1 MNKNITTLKY
11 TENTIYM
18 QYTVHIDDQIINN
31 IKECTKKFKILPME
45 DKIPLSPLLQPE
57 YAGEVQDFISTYR
70 QFMINFGKV
79 ILDSQGIK
87 IQFESESLSSIQR
100 GIQEHCYLNKRTND
114 IDVTKEWYLCKF
126 SNQTLEEDK
135 NQLYNALKQLMNDSK
150 NKKQAFQEVFKVH
163 IDIYLYN
170 KEKSEYKYQA
180 SSYFYLVKENPKITY
195 KKRHLQEKQG
205 VKGTTF
211 TNKLKLLNKMYGV
224 DVTKYQPFYNS
235 TNPEYEVGAY
245 GERYILQKSNYEFN
259 RNQYQIIDILSKI
272 VDKHPLPKSNNDY
285 YHIPAIEKAILSDD
299 SNVFYEYFE
308 DVMKKTMNMDTSSLK
323 KNLLSDFTYQSQ
335 CRWYYESKKLKLQLD
350 SFMDK
355 VLEGNYY
362 EGSKLYRMLSHAIE
376 ETINEADEDKVHFN
390 YFKDYFLTD
399 GGVKNW
405 KQISEN
411 ITEFNGKV
419 INDIQN
425 EYNKVQSKNTNRNQ
439 KLNFDYLYRC
449 FEFSNNIVKAKDNKS
464 RNYILFFVDKYKIKT
479 PLLDQL
485 LISFLNQEIGQKSI
499 NYNMQTMFE
508 KERYDRS
515 STIEKLVATSKFK
528 YEKDDSDL
536 FKQLFND
543 VENSI
548 DRLGIYLLNN
558 GINSNDENARY
569 YRSFLNEL
577 SRIKSKL
584 TPFSLEIS
592 KSSGREQHYP
602 DDVADEK
609 DERRKNKEET
619 YHAFDDK
626 NDIDSKL
633 KNKINVSID
642 NLLSVKIRSN
652 LYDISPNTK
661 KNNSYNEPTQK

>member
-1 MNKNITTLKY
+1 MNKNITALKS
-11 TENTIYM
+11 TENTTYM

-57 YAGEVQDFISTYR
+57 YAGEVQDFISTYE

-100 GIQEHCYLNKRTND
+100 GIQEHCYLNERTND

-126 SNQTLEEDK
+126 SNQILEEDK

-170 KEKSEYKYQA
+170 KEKSEYKYQV
-180 SSYFYLVKENPKITY
+180 SSYFNLVKENPKITY

-211 TNKLKLLNKMYGV
+211 TNKLKLL
-224 DVTKYQPFYNS
+224 T
-235 TNPEYEVGAY
+235 
-245 GERYILQKSNYEFN
+245 
-259 RNQYQIIDILSKI
+259 
-272 VDKHPLPKSNNDY
+272 
-285 YHIPAIEKAILSDD
+285 
-299 SNVFYEYFE
+299 
-308 DVMKKTMNMDTSSLK
+308 
-323 KNLLSDFTYQSQ
+323 DFTYQSQ
-335 CRWYYESKKLKLQLD
+335 CRWYSESEKLKLQLE
-350 SFMDK
+350 SFMHK
-355 VLEGNYY
+355 VLESNYY
-362 EGSKLYRMLSHAIE
+362 EGNKLYRMLSHAIE

-405 KQISEN
+405 EQISEK

-425 EYNKVQSKNTNRNQ
+425 EYNKIQFNNANRNQ
-439 KLNFDYLYRC
+439 KLNFNYLYHC
-449 FEFSNNIVKAKDNKS
+449 FEFSNNLVKARVNGN
-464 RNYILFFVDKYKIKT
+464 RGYILYFVDKYKIKM
-479 PLLDQL
+479 PFLDQL
-485 LISFLNQEIGQKSI
+485 LINYLNQEIGQESI
-499 NYNMQTMFE
+499 NYNMQTLFE

-569 YRSFLNEL
+569 YRSFLKEL

-602 DDVADEK
+602 DDAIDDK

-626 NDIDSKL
+626 SDIDSKL

-642 NLLSVKIRSN
+642 NLLSVKIKSN

-661 KNNSYNEPTQK
+661 KQ

>member
-1 MNKNITTLKY
+1 MNKNITALKS
-11 TENTIYM
+11 TENTTYM

-57 YAGEVQDFISTYR
+57 YAGEVQDFISTYE

-100 GIQEHCYLNKRTND
+100 GIQEHCYLNERTND

-126 SNQTLEEDK
+126 SNQILEEDK

-180 SSYFYLVKENPKITY
+180 SSYFNLVKENPKITY

-224 DVTKYQPFYNS
+224 DVAKYQPFYNS
-235 TNPEYEVGAY
+235 NNPEYEIDEFDG
-245 GERYILQKSNYEFN
+245 RYITQRSNYEFN
-259 RNQYQIIDILSKI
+259 RLQYQVIEILSK
-272 VDKHPLPKSNNDY
+272 VLDKHPLPKSDNNY
-285 YHIPAIEKAILSDD
+285 KHIPTIEKAILSGD
-299 SNVFYEYFE
+299 SHSFYEYFE
-308 DVMKKTMNMDTSSLK
+308 DIMKEIISMENSPLQEK
-323 KNLLSDFTYQSQ
+323 LLTDFTYQSQ
-335 CRWYYESKKLKLQLD
+335 CRWYSESEKLKLQLE
-350 SFMDK
+350 SFMHK
-355 VLEGNYY
+355 VLESNYY
-362 EGSKLYRMLSHAIE
+362 EGNKLYRMLSHAIE

-405 KQISEN
+405 EQISEK

-425 EYNKVQSKNTNRNQ
+425 EYNKLQSKNTNQNQ
-439 KLNFDYLYRC
+439 KLNFVYLYHC
-449 FEFSNNIVKAKDNKS
+449 FEFSNNVVKAKDNESK
-464 RNYILFFVDKYKIKT
+464 NYILFFVDKYKIKT
-479 PLLDQL
+479 PFLDQL
-485 LISFLNQEIGQKSI
+485 LINCLNQEIGQESI

-558 GINSNDENARY
+558 GINSNYENARY
-569 YRSFLNEL
+569 YRSFLKEL

-592 KSSGREQHYP
+592 NSSGREQHYP
-602 DDVADEK
+602 DDVADDK

-661 KNNSYNEPTQK
+661 KQ

>member
-1 MNKNITTLKY
+1 MNKNIEGLKA

-18 QYTVHIDDQIINN
+18 RYTVHIDDQIINN
-31 IKECTKKFKILPME
+31 VKECIKKFEVLPME

-57 YAGEVQDFISTYR
+57 YAGEVQDIINTYE

-79 ILDSQGIK
+79 MLDSQGVKVK
-87 IQFESESLSSIQR
+87 IESESLISIQQS
-100 GIQEHCYLNKRTND
+100 IQEQCYSNKRTND

-126 SNQTLEEDK
+126 LNQISEEDK
-135 NQLYNALKQLMNDSK
+135 NQLYESLKKLMNDSK
-150 NKKQAFQEVFKVH
+150 NKKQAFQEVFK
-163 IDIYLYN
+163 IYNDIYIYN
-170 KEKSEYKYQA
+170 KEKAKYDYQV
-180 SSYFYLVKENPKITY
+180 SSYFNLIQENPKITY

-211 TNKLKLLNKMYGV
+211 TNKLKLLKKMYDV
-224 DVTKYQPFYNS
+224 DVAKYQPFYNS
-235 TNPEYEVGAY
+235 NNPEYEIDEFDG
-245 GERYILQKSNYEFN
+245 RYITQRSNYEFN
-259 RNQYQIIDILSKI
+259 RLQYQAIEILSK
-272 VDKHPLPKSNNDY
+272 VLDKHPLPKSDNNY
-285 YHIPAIEKAILSDD
+285 KHNPTIEKAILRDD
-299 SNVFYEYFE
+299 SHSFYEYFE
-308 DVMKKTMNMDTSSLK
+308 DIMKEIMNMDNSPLQEK
-323 KNLLSDFTYQSQ
+323 LLTDFTYQSQ
-335 CRWYYESKKLKLQLD
+335 CRWYSENKKLKLQLE
-350 SFMDK
+350 SFMHK
-355 VLEGNYY
+355 VLESNYY
-362 EGSKLYRMLSHAIE
+362 EGSKLLRTMSNAIE
-376 ETINEADEDKVHFN
+376 ETINEADEDKSRFN
-390 YFKDYFLTD
+390 CFKDYFLTD
-399 GGVKNW
+399 GEAKNW
-405 KQISEN
+405 ELISEN
-411 ITEFNGKV
+411 ISKFNGKV
-419 INDIQN
+419 IKIIQKKY
-425 EYNKVQSKNTNRNQ
+425 EKLQSNNINRKQNL
-439 KLNFDYLYRC
+439 KFDYLYHC
-449 FEFSNNIVKAKDNKS
+449 FEFSNNVVKAKDNESK
-464 RNYILFFVDKYKIKT
+464 NYILFFVDKYKIKT
-479 PLLDQL
+479 PFLDQL
-485 LISFLNQEIGQKSI
+485 LINCLNQEIGQESI

-528 YEKDDSDL
+528 YEKDDADL

-569 YRSFLNEL
+569 YRSFLKEL

-584 TPFSLEIS
+584 MPFSLEIS

-602 DDVADEK
+602 DDVADDK

-661 KNNSYNEPTQK
+661 KQ

>member
-1 MNKNITTLKY
+1 MR
-11 TENTIYM
+11 
-18 QYTVHIDDQIINN
+18 YTVHIDDQIINN
-31 IKECTKKFKILPME
+31 VKECIKKFEVLPME

-57 YAGEVQDFISTYR
+57 YAGEVQDIINTYE

-79 ILDSQGIK
+79 MLDSQGVKVK
-87 IQFESESLSSIQR
+87 IESESLISIQQ
-100 GIQEHCYLNKRTND
+100 GIQEQCYSNKRTND

-126 SNQTLEEDK
+126 LNQISEEDK
-135 NQLYNALKQLMNDSK
+135 NQLYESLKKLMNDSK
-150 NKKQAFQEVFKVH
+150 NKKQAFQEVFK
-163 IDIYLYN
+163 IYNDIYIYN
-170 KEKSEYKYQA
+170 KEKAKYDYQV
-180 SSYFYLVKENPKITY
+180 SSYFNLIQENPKITY

-211 TNKLKLLNKMYGV
+211 TNKLKLLKKMYDV
-224 DVTKYQPFYNS
+224 DVAKYQPFYNS
-235 TNPEYEVGAY
+235 NNPEYEIDEFDG
-245 GERYILQKSNYEFN
+245 RYITQRSNYEFN
-259 RNQYQIIDILSKI
+259 RLQYQAIEILSK
-272 VDKHPLPKSNNDY
+272 VLDKHPLPKSDNNY
-285 YHIPAIEKAILSDD
+285 KHNPTIEKAILRDD
-299 SNVFYEYFE
+299 SHSFYEYFE
-308 DVMKKTMNMDTSSLK
+308 DIMKEIMNMDNSPLQEK
-323 KNLLSDFTYQSQ
+323 LLTDFTYQSQ
-335 CRWYYESKKLKLQLD
+335 CRWYSENKKLKLQLE
-350 SFMDK
+350 SFMHK
-355 VLEGNYY
+355 VLESNYY
-362 EGSKLYRMLSHAIE
+362 EGSKLLRTMSNAIE
-376 ETINEADEDKVHFN
+376 ETINEADEDKSRFN
-390 YFKDYFLTD
+390 CFKDYFLTD
-399 GGVKNW
+399 GEAKNW
-405 KQISEN
+405 ELISEN
-411 ITEFNGKV
+411 ISKFNGKV
-419 INDIQN
+419 IKIIQKKY
-425 EYNKVQSKNTNRNQ
+425 EKLQSNNINRKQNL
-439 KLNFDYLYRC
+439 KFDYLYHC
-449 FEFSNNIVKAKDNKS
+449 FEFSNNVVKAKDNESK
-464 RNYILFFVDKYKIKT
+464 NYILFFVDKYKIKT
-479 PLLDQL
+479 PFLDQL
-485 LISFLNQEIGQKSI
+485 LINCLNQEIGQESI

-528 YEKDDSDL
+528 YEKDDADL

-569 YRSFLNEL
+569 YRSFLKEL

-584 TPFSLEIS
+584 MPFSLEIS

-602 DDVADEK
+602 DDVADDK

-661 KNNSYNEPTQK
+661 KQ

>member
-1 MNKNITTLKY
+1 MNKNIEGLKA

-18 QYTVHIDDQIINN
+18 RYTVHIDDQIINN
-31 IKECTKKFKILPME
+31 VKECIKKFEVLPME

-57 YAGEVQDFISTYR
+57 YAGEVQDIINTYE

-79 ILDSQGIK
+79 MLDSQGVKVK
-87 IQFESESLSSIQR
+87 IESESLISIQQ
-100 GIQEHCYLNKRTND
+100 GIQEQCYSNKRTND

-126 SNQTLEEDK
+126 LNQISEEDK
-135 NQLYNALKQLMNDSK
+135 NQLYESLKKLMNDSK
-150 NKKQAFQEVFKVH
+150 NKKQAFQEVFK
-163 IDIYLYN
+163 IYNDIYIYN
-170 KEKSEYKYQA
+170 KEKAKYDYQV
-180 SSYFYLVKENPKITY
+180 SSYFNLIQENPKITY

-211 TNKLKLLNKMYGV
+211 TNKLKLLKKMYDV
-224 DVTKYQPFYNS
+224 DVAKYQPFYNS
-235 TNPEYEVGAY
+235 NNPEYEIDEFDG
-245 GERYILQKSNYEFN
+245 RYITQRSNYEFN
-259 RNQYQIIDILSKI
+259 RLQYQAIEILSK
-272 VDKHPLPKSNNDY
+272 VLDKHPLPKSDNNY
-285 YHIPAIEKAILSDD
+285 KHNPTIEKAILRDD
-299 SNVFYEYFE
+299 SHSFYEYFE
-308 DVMKKTMNMDTSSLK
+308 DIMKEIMNMDNSPLQEK
-323 KNLLSDFTYQSQ
+323 LLTDFTYQSQ
-335 CRWYYESKKLKLQLD
+335 CRWYSENKKLKLQLE
-350 SFMDK
+350 SFMHK
-355 VLEGNYY
+355 VLESNYY
-362 EGSKLYRMLSHAIE
+362 EGSKLLRTMSNAIE
-376 ETINEADEDKVHFN
+376 ETINEADEDKSRFN
-390 YFKDYFLTD
+390 CFKDYFLTD
-399 GGVKNW
+399 GEAKNW
-405 KQISEN
+405 ELISES
-411 ITEFNGKV
+411 ISKFNGKV
-419 INDIQN
+419 IKIIQKKY
-425 EYNKVQSKNTNRNQ
+425 EKLQSNNINRKQNL
-439 KLNFDYLYRC
+439 KFDYLYHC
-449 FEFSNNIVKAKDNKS
+449 FEFSNNVVKAKDNESK
-464 RNYILFFVDKYKIKT
+464 NYILFFVDKYKIKT
-479 PLLDQL
+479 PFLDQL
-485 LISFLNQEIGQKSI
+485 LINCLNQEIGQESI

-528 YEKDDSDL
+528 YEKDDADL

-569 YRSFLNEL
+569 YRSFLKEL

-584 TPFSLEIS
+584 MPFSLEIS
-592 KSSGREQHYP
+592 KSSVREQHYP
-602 DDVADEK
+602 DDVADDK

-661 KNNSYNEPTQK
+661 KQ

>member
-1 MNKNITTLKY
+1 N
-11 TENTIYM
+11 
-18 QYTVHIDDQIINN
+18 
-31 IKECTKKFKILPME
+31 
-45 DKIPLSPLLQPE
+45 
-57 YAGEVQDFISTYR
+57 
-70 QFMINFGKV
+70 
-79 ILDSQGIK
+79 
-87 IQFESESLSSIQR
+87 
-100 GIQEHCYLNKRTND
+100 
-114 IDVTKEWYLCKF
+114 
-126 SNQTLEEDK
+126 
-135 NQLYNALKQLMNDSK
+135 
-150 NKKQAFQEVFKVH
+150 
-163 IDIYLYN
+163 
-170 KEKSEYKYQA
+170 
-180 SSYFYLVKENPKITY
+180 LVKENPKITY

-224 DVTKYQPFYNS
+224 DVAKYQPFYNS
-235 TNPEYEVGAY
+235 NNPEYEIDEFDG
-245 GERYILQKSNYEFN
+245 RYITQRSNYEFN
-259 RNQYQIIDILSKI
+259 RLQYQVIEILSK
-272 VDKHPLPKSNNDY
+272 VLDKHPLPKSDNNY
-285 YHIPAIEKAILSDD
+285 KHTPTIEKAILRDD
-299 SNVFYEYFE
+299 SHNFYEYFE
-308 DVMKKTMNMDTSSLK
+308 DIMKEIMNMDNSPLQEK
-323 KNLLSDFTYQSQ
+323 LLTDFTYQSQ
-335 CRWYYESKKLKLQLD
+335 CRWYSENKKLKLQLE
-350 SFMDK
+350 SFMHK
-355 VLEGNYY
+355 VLESNYY
-362 EGSKLYRMLSHAIE
+362 EGNKILRMMSNAIE
-376 ETINEADEDKVHFN
+376 ETINEANEDKSRFN

-419 INDIQN
+419 INDIQH
-425 EYNKVQSKNTNRNQ
+425 EYNKLQSKNTNQNQ
-439 KLNFDYLYRC
+439 KLNFVYLYHC
-449 FEFSNNIVKAKDNKS
+449 FEFSNNVVKAKDNESK
-464 RNYILFFVDKYKIKT
+464 NYILFFVDKYKIKT
-479 PLLDQL
+479 PFLDQL
-485 LISFLNQEIGQKSI
+485 LINCLNQEIGQESI

-558 GINSNDENARY
+558 GINSNYENARY
-569 YRSFLNEL
+569 YRSFLKEL

-592 KSSGREQHYP
+592 NSSGREQHYP
-602 DDVADEK
+602 DDVADDK

-661 KNNSYNEPTQK
+661 KQ